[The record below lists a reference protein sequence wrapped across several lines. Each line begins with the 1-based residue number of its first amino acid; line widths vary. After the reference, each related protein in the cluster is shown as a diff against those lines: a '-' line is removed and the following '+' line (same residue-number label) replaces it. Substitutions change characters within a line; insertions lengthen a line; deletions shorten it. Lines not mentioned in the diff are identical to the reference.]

1 MARFGSVITAM
12 VTPFTADGELDYEGA
27 AELARWLVA
36 QGNDALVLSG
46 TTGEAACLT
55 DEEQIALWR
64 AVRAAVNVPLIA
76 GSGTN
81 DTRHAAELTSAAAG
95 AGMDAVL
102 IVTPYYNRPSQ
113 AGIEAHFHY
122 VCAATELPAIMY
134 DIPVRTGR
142 KIGTDLI
149 VRMAKEIPNVVGL
162 KDAAGDPGATSRVIA
177 EAPEGFEVFSGDD
190 SLTLPLLAVG
200 AVGVIGVATHWAAPV
215 MTQMISA
222 FQSGDIV
229 RAQQLNERMIESYE
243 FETGDLNP
251 NPVPTKA
258 MILKNAHLKCI
269 AGCTR
274 ESRRNEAQIEV
285 EGKKT
290 RHVGEGAGCARFTG
304 NACIGHLPR
313 RSG

>member
-1 MARFGSVITAM
+1 MSRFGSVITAM
-12 VTPFTADGELDYEGA
+12 ITPFTATGEVDHDGA
-27 AELARWLVA
+27 AALAHWLVT

-55 DEEQIALWR
+55 DDEQVALWR
-64 AVRAAVNVPLIA
+64 TVRAAVDVPLIA

-81 DTRHAAELTSAAAG
+81 DTRHAGELTARAAE

-113 AGIEAHFHY
+113 AGIEAHFRH
-122 VCAATELPAIMY
+122 VAGCTQLPVIVY

-142 KIGTDLI
+142 KISSELI
-149 VRMAKEIPNVVGL
+149 GRFAREIPNVVGL
-162 KDAAGDPGATSRVIA
+162 KDAAGDPGATAEVIA
-177 EAPEGFEVFSGDD
+177 AAPDGFEVYSGDD

-215 MTQMISA
+215 MRDMITA
-222 FQSGDIV
+222 FQRGDIAAA
-229 RAQQLNERMIESYE
+229 RALNARLLESYA

-258 MILKNAHLKCI
+258 MMRALGRP
-269 AGCTR
+269 AGPCR
-274 ESRRNEAQIEV
+274 PPMGFGPDDLEDRALAVHHRLYA
-285 EGKKT
+285 
-290 RHVGEGAGCARFTG
+290 
-304 NACIGHLPR
+304 
-313 RSG
+313 

>member
-12 VTPFTADGELDYEGA
+12 VTPFTAEGELDHEGA

-55 DEEQIALWR
+55 DEEQISLWKT
-64 AVRAAVNVPLIA
+64 VRAAVDVPLIA

-113 AGIEAHFHY
+113 AGIEAHFRH
-122 VCAATELPAIMY
+122 VCGATELPVIVY

-142 KIGTDLI
+142 KIGSDLI
-149 VRMAKEIPNVVGL
+149 LRMANEIPNVVGL
-162 KDAAGDPGATSRVIA
+162 KDAAGDPGATARLIA
-177 EAPEGFEVFSGDD
+177 DAPEGFEVFSGDD
-190 SLTLPLLAVG
+190 PLTLSLLAVG

-215 MTQMISA
+215 MAQMIAA
-222 FQSGDIV
+222 FQAGDIA
-229 RAQQLNERMIESYE
+229 RARELNARMIESYE

-258 MILKNAHLKCI
+258 MLRAIGQP
-269 AGCTR
+269 AGPCR
-274 ESRRNEAQIEV
+274 PPMGFGPSDLEERALAVHRRLYA
-285 EGKKT
+285 
-290 RHVGEGAGCARFTG
+290 
-304 NACIGHLPR
+304 
-313 RSG
+313 

>member
-1 MARFGSVITAM
+1 MSRFGSVITAM
-12 VTPFTADGELDYEGA
+12 VTPFTADGELDHEGA

-64 AVRAAVNVPLIA
+64 TVRAAVDVPLIA

-113 AGIEAHFHY
+113 AGIEAHFRQ
-122 VCAATELPAIMY
+122 VCAATELPVIVY

-142 KIGTDLI
+142 KIGSDLI
-149 VRMAKEIPNVVGL
+149 LRMANEIPNVVGL
-162 KDAAGDPGATSRVIA
+162 KDAAGDPGATARLIA
-177 EAPEGFEVFSGDD
+177 DAPDGFEVFSGDD
-190 SLTLPLLAVG
+190 PLTLSLLAVG

-215 MTQMISA
+215 MAQMIQA
-222 FQSGDIV
+222 FQAGDIA
-229 RAQQLNERMIESYE
+229 RAQQLNARMIESYE

-258 MILKNAHLKCI
+258 MLRAIGQP
-269 AGCTR
+269 AGPCR
-274 ESRRNEAQIEV
+274 PPMGFGPDDLEERALAVHRRLYA
-285 EGKKT
+285 
-290 RHVGEGAGCARFTG
+290 
-304 NACIGHLPR
+304 
-313 RSG
+313 

>member
-12 VTPFTADGELDYEGA
+12 VTPFTADGELDHEGA

-64 AVRAAVNVPLIA
+64 TVRAAVDVPLIA

-177 EAPEGFEVFSGDD
+177 ETPVGFEVFSGDD

-222 FQSGDIV
+222 FQSGDIA

-258 MILKNAHLKCI
+258 MLRAIGQP
-269 AGCTR
+269 AGPCR
-274 ESRRNEAQIEV
+274 PPMGFGPDDLEERALEVHRRLYA
-285 EGKKT
+285 
-290 RHVGEGAGCARFTG
+290 
-304 NACIGHLPR
+304 
-313 RSG
+313 

>member
-1 MARFGSVITAM
+1 MSRFGSVITAM
-12 VTPFTADGELDYEGA
+12 VTPFTADGDLDHEGA

-55 DEEQIALWR
+55 DDEQVALWHT
-64 AVRAAVNVPLIA
+64 VRAAVDVPLIA

-102 IVTPYYNRPSQ
+102 VVTPYYNRPSQ
-113 AGIEAHFHY
+113 AGIEAHFHH
-122 VCAATELPAIMY
+122 VCAATELPVIVY

-142 KIGTDLI
+142 KISTDLI
-149 VRMAKEIPNVVGL
+149 LRLADDIPNVVGL
-162 KDAAGDPGATSRVIA
+162 KDAAGDPSATARVIA
-177 EAPEGFEVFSGDD
+177 DAPAGFEVFSGDD
-190 SLTLPLLAVG
+190 GLTLPLLAVG

-222 FQSGDIV
+222 FQAGDIV
-229 RAQQLNERMIESYE
+229 RAQQLNARMIESYE

-258 MILKNAHLKCI
+258 MLRAIGQP
-269 AGCTR
+269 AGPCR
-274 ESRRNEAQIEV
+274 PPMGFGPDDLEARALDVHRRLYA
-285 EGKKT
+285 
-290 RHVGEGAGCARFTG
+290 
-304 NACIGHLPR
+304 
-313 RSG
+313 

>member
-1 MARFGSVITAM
+1 MSRFGTVIPAL
-12 VTPFTADGELDYEGA
+12 VTPFTADGELDHEGA

-64 AVRAAVNVPLIA
+64 TVRAAVDVPLIA

-81 DTRHAAELTSAAAG
+81 DTRHAAELTSAAAD

-113 AGIEAHFHY
+113 AGIEAHFRY
-122 VCAATELPAIMY
+122 VCAATELPVIVY

-142 KIGTDLI
+142 KIGSDLI
-149 VRMAKEIPNVVGL
+149 LRMANEIPNVVGL
-162 KDAAGDPGATSRVIA
+162 KDAAGDPGATARLIA
-177 EAPEGFEVFSGDD
+177 DAPDGFEVFSGDD
-190 SLTLPLLAVG
+190 PLTLSLLAVG

-215 MTQMISA
+215 MAQMIRA
-222 FQSGDIV
+222 FHEGDIA
-229 RAQQLNERMIESYE
+229 RAQQLNARMIESYD

-258 MILKNAHLKCI
+258 MLRAIGQP
-269 AGCTR
+269 AGPCR
-274 ESRRNEAQIEV
+274 PPMGFGPEDLEERALAVHRRLYA
-285 EGKKT
+285 
-290 RHVGEGAGCARFTG
+290 
-304 NACIGHLPR
+304 
-313 RSG
+313 

>member
-12 VTPFTADGELDYEGA
+12 VTPFTADGELDHEGA

-36 QGNDALVLSG
+36 QGNEALVLSG

-64 AVRAAVNVPLIA
+64 TVRAAVDVPLIA

-190 SLTLPLLAVG
+190 SLTLSLLAVG

-258 MILKNAHLKCI
+258 MLRAIGQP
-269 AGCTR
+269 AGPCR
-274 ESRRNEAQIEV
+274 PPMGFGPDDLEERALEVHRRLYA
-285 EGKKT
+285 
-290 RHVGEGAGCARFTG
+290 
-304 NACIGHLPR
+304 
-313 RSG
+313 

>member
-1 MARFGSVITAM
+1 MSRFGSVITAM
-12 VTPFTADGELDYEGA
+12 VTPFTADGELDHEGA

-64 AVRAAVNVPLIA
+64 SVRSAVDVPLIA

-113 AGIEAHFHY
+113 AGIEAHFRH
-122 VCAATELPAIMY
+122 VCDATELPVIVY

-142 KIGTDLI
+142 KIGSDLI
-149 VRMAKEIPNVVGL
+149 LRMATEIPNVVGL
-162 KDAAGDPGATSRVIA
+162 KDAAGDPGATARLIA
-177 EAPEGFEVFSGDD
+177 DAPDGFEVFSGDD
-190 SLTLPLLAVG
+190 PLTLSLLAVG

-215 MTQMISA
+215 MAQMIQA
-222 FQSGDIV
+222 FQAGDIV
-229 RAQQLNERMIESYE
+229 RAQQLNARMIESYE

-258 MILKNAHLKCI
+258 MLRAIGQP
-269 AGCTR
+269 AGPCR
-274 ESRRNEAQIEV
+274 PPMGFGPDDLEERALAVHRRLYA
-285 EGKKT
+285 
-290 RHVGEGAGCARFTG
+290 
-304 NACIGHLPR
+304 
-313 RSG
+313 

>member
-12 VTPFTADGELDYEGA
+12 VTPFTADGELDHEGA

-36 QGNDALVLSG
+36 QGNEALVLSG

-64 AVRAAVNVPLIA
+64 TVRAAVDVPLIA

-222 FQSGDIV
+222 FQSGDIA

-258 MILKNAHLKCI
+258 MLRAIGQP
-269 AGCTR
+269 AGPCR
-274 ESRRNEAQIEV
+274 PPMGFGPDDLEERALEVHRR
-285 EGKKT
+285 
-290 RHVGEGAGCARFTG
+290 
-304 NACIGHLPR
+304 L
-313 RSG
+313 

>member
-12 VTPFTADGELDYEGA
+12 VTPFTADGELDHEGA

-36 QGNDALVLSG
+36 QGNEALVLSG

-64 AVRAAVNVPLIA
+64 TVRAAVDVPLIA

-177 EAPEGFEVFSGDD
+177 ETPEGFEVFSGDD
-190 SLTLPLLAVG
+190 PLTLPLLAVG

-258 MILKNAHLKCI
+258 MLRAIGQP
-269 AGCTR
+269 AGPCR
-274 ESRRNEAQIEV
+274 PPMGFGPDDLEERALEVHRRLYA
-285 EGKKT
+285 
-290 RHVGEGAGCARFTG
+290 
-304 NACIGHLPR
+304 
-313 RSG
+313 

>member
-1 MARFGSVITAM
+1 MSRFGSVITAM
-12 VTPFTADGELDYEGA
+12 VTPFTADGELDHEGA

-55 DEEQIALWR
+55 DEEQIALWHT
-64 AVRAAVNVPLIA
+64 VRAAVDVPLIA

-81 DTRHAAELTSAAAG
+81 DTRHAAELTGAAAG

-113 AGIEAHFHY
+113 AGIEAHFQH
-122 VCAATELPAIMY
+122 VCAATELPVIVY

-142 KIGTDLI
+142 KIGSDLI
-149 VRMAKEIPNVVGL
+149 LRMANEIPNVVGL
-162 KDAAGDPGATSRVIA
+162 KDAAGDPGATARLIA
-177 EAPEGFEVFSGDD
+177 DAPAGFEVFSGDD
-190 SLTLPLLAVG
+190 PLTLSLLAVG

-215 MTQMISA
+215 MAQMISA
-222 FQSGDIV
+222 FQAGDIA
-229 RAQQLNERMIESYE
+229 RAQELNARMIESYD

-258 MILKNAHLKCI
+258 MLRAIGQP
-269 AGCTR
+269 AGPCR
-274 ESRRNEAQIEV
+274 PPMGFGPEDLEERALAVHRRLYA
-285 EGKKT
+285 
-290 RHVGEGAGCARFTG
+290 
-304 NACIGHLPR
+304 
-313 RSG
+313 

>member
-1 MARFGSVITAM
+1 MASFGSVITAM
-12 VTPFTADGELDYEGA
+12 VTPFTADGELDHEGA

-64 AVRAAVNVPLIA
+64 TVRAAVDVPLIA

-177 EAPEGFEVFSGDD
+177 ETPEGFEVFSGDD

-258 MILKNAHLKCI
+258 MLRAIGQP
-269 AGCTR
+269 AGPCR
-274 ESRRNEAQIEV
+274 PPMGFGPDDLEERALEVHRRLYA
-285 EGKKT
+285 
-290 RHVGEGAGCARFTG
+290 
-304 NACIGHLPR
+304 
-313 RSG
+313 

>member
-1 MARFGSVITAM
+1 MSRFGSVITAM
-12 VTPFTADGELDYEGA
+12 VTPFTADGELDHEGA

-64 AVRAAVNVPLIA
+64 TVRAAVDVPLIA

-81 DTRHAAELTSAAAG
+81 DTRHAAELTSAASG

-113 AGIEAHFHY
+113 AGIEAHFRH
-122 VCAATELPAIMY
+122 VCAATELPVIVY

-142 KIGTDLI
+142 KIGSDLI
-149 VRMAKEIPNVVGL
+149 LRMANEIPNVVGL
-162 KDAAGDPGATSRVIA
+162 KDAAGDPGATARLIA
-177 EAPEGFEVFSGDD
+177 DAPDGFEVFSGDD
-190 SLTLPLLAVG
+190 PLTLSLLAVG

-215 MTQMISA
+215 MAQMIRA
-222 FQSGDIV
+222 FQDGDIA
-229 RAQQLNERMIESYE
+229 RAQQLNARMIESYD

-258 MILKNAHLKCI
+258 MLRAIGQP
-269 AGCTR
+269 AGPCR
-274 ESRRNEAQIEV
+274 PPMGFGPDDLEERALAVHRRLYA
-285 EGKKT
+285 
-290 RHVGEGAGCARFTG
+290 
-304 NACIGHLPR
+304 
-313 RSG
+313 

>member
-1 MARFGSVITAM
+1 MSRFGSVITAM
-12 VTPFTADGELDYEGA
+12 VTPFTAEGELDREGA

-55 DEEQIALWR
+55 DEEQIELWR
-64 AVRAAVNVPLIA
+64 TVRAAVDVPLIA

-81 DTRHAAELTSAAAG
+81 DTRHAAELTSAASG

-102 IVTPYYNRPSQ
+102 VVTPYYNRPSQ
-113 AGIEAHFHY
+113 AGIEAHFHH
-122 VCAATELPAIMY
+122 VCAATELPAIVY

-149 VRMAKEIPNVVGL
+149 LRMAKEIPNVVGL
-162 KDAAGDPGATSRVIA
+162 KDAAGDPGLTARVIA
-177 EAPEGFEVFSGDD
+177 DAPADFEVFSGDD
-190 SLTLPLLAVG
+190 ALTLPLLAIG

-215 MTQMISA
+215 MSQMIAA
-222 FQSGDIV
+222 FKAGDIS
-229 RAQQLNERMIESYE
+229 RARQLNAQMIESYE

-258 MILKNAHLKCI
+258 MLRAIGQP
-269 AGCTR
+269 AGPCR
-274 ESRRNEAQIEV
+274 PPMGFGPEDLEERALGVHRRLYA
-285 EGKKT
+285 
-290 RHVGEGAGCARFTG
+290 
-304 NACIGHLPR
+304 
-313 RSG
+313 

>member
-1 MARFGSVITAM
+1 MSRFGSVITAM
-12 VTPFTADGELDYEGA
+12 ITPFTATGEVDHDGA
-27 AELARWLVA
+27 AALAHWLVT

-55 DEEQIALWR
+55 DDEQVALWR
-64 AVRAAVNVPLIA
+64 TVRAAVDVPLIA

-81 DTRHAAELTSAAAG
+81 DTRHAGELTARAAE

-113 AGIEAHFHY
+113 AGIEAHFRH
-122 VCAATELPAIMY
+122 VAGCTQLPVIVY

-142 KIGTDLI
+142 KISSELI
-149 VRMAKEIPNVVGL
+149 GRFAREIPNVVGL
-162 KDAAGDPGATSRVIA
+162 KDAAGDPGATAEVIA
-177 EAPEGFEVFSGDD
+177 AAPDGFEVYSGDD

-215 MTQMISA
+215 MRDMITA
-222 FQSGDIV
+222 FQRGDIAAA
-229 RAQQLNERMIESYE
+229 RALNARLLESYA

-258 MILKNAHLKCI
+258 MMRALGRP
-269 AGCTR
+269 AGPCR
-274 ESRRNEAQIEV
+274 PPMGFGPDDLEARALAV
-285 EGKKT
+285 HH
-290 RHVGEGAGCARFTG
+290 RLYA
-304 NACIGHLPR
+304 
-313 RSG
+313 

>member
-1 MARFGSVITAM
+1 MSRFGSVITAM
-12 VTPFTADGELDYEGA
+12 VTPFSADGELDHEGA

-64 AVRAAVNVPLIA
+64 TVRSAVDVPLIA

-81 DTRHAAELTSAAAG
+81 DTRHAAELTSAAAD

-102 IVTPYYNRPSQ
+102 IVTPYSNRPSQ
-113 AGIEAHFHY
+113 AGIEAHFRY
-122 VCAATELPAIMY
+122 VCAATELPVIVY

-142 KIGTDLI
+142 KIGSDLI
-149 VRMAKEIPNVVGL
+149 LRMANEIPNVVGL
-162 KDAAGDPGATSRVIA
+162 KDAAGDPGATARLIA
-177 EAPEGFEVFSGDD
+177 DAPDGFEVFSGDD
-190 SLTLPLLAVG
+190 PLTLSLLAVG

-215 MTQMISA
+215 MAQMISA
-222 FQSGDIV
+222 FQAGDIV
-229 RAQQLNERMIESYE
+229 RAQQLNARMIESYE

-258 MILKNAHLKCI
+258 MLRAIGQP
-269 AGCTR
+269 AGPCR
-274 ESRRNEAQIEV
+274 PPMGFGPDDLEERALAVHRRLYA
-285 EGKKT
+285 
-290 RHVGEGAGCARFTG
+290 
-304 NACIGHLPR
+304 
-313 RSG
+313 

>member
-1 MARFGSVITAM
+1 MAGCAGTVTPMSRFGSVITAM
-12 VTPFTADGELDYEGA
+12 VTPFSADGELDHEGA

-64 AVRAAVNVPLIA
+64 TVRSAVDVPLIA

-81 DTRHAAELTSAAAG
+81 DTRHAAELTSAAAD

-113 AGIEAHFHY
+113 AGIEAHFRY
-122 VCAATELPAIMY
+122 VCAATELPVIVY

-142 KIGTDLI
+142 KIGSDLI
-149 VRMAKEIPNVVGL
+149 LRMANEIPNVVGL
-162 KDAAGDPGATSRVIA
+162 KDAAGDPGATARLIA
-177 EAPEGFEVFSGDD
+177 DAPDGFEVFSGDD
-190 SLTLPLLAVG
+190 PLTLSLLAVG
-200 AVGVIGVATHWAAPV
+200 SVGVIGVATHWAAPV
-215 MTQMISA
+215 MAQMISA
-222 FQSGDIV
+222 FQAGDIV
-229 RAQQLNERMIESYE
+229 RAQQLNARMIESYE

-258 MILKNAHLKCI
+258 MLRAIGQP
-269 AGCTR
+269 AGPCR
-274 ESRRNEAQIEV
+274 PPMGFGPDDLEERALAVHRRLYA
-285 EGKKT
+285 
-290 RHVGEGAGCARFTG
+290 
-304 NACIGHLPR
+304 
-313 RSG
+313 

>member
-12 VTPFTADGELDYEGA
+12 VTPFTADGELDHEGA
-27 AELARWLVA
+27 AELARWLVE

-55 DEEQIALWR
+55 DEEQIALWHTVR
-64 AVRAAVNVPLIA
+64 GAVDVPLIA

-81 DTRHAAELTSAAAG
+81 DTRHAAELTAAAAG

-113 AGIEAHFHY
+113 AGIEAHFHH
-122 VCAATELPAIMY
+122 VCAATELPVIVY

-142 KIGTDLI
+142 KISTDLI
-149 VRMAKEIPNVVGL
+149 LRMAREIPNVVGL
-162 KDAAGDPGATSRVIA
+162 KDAAGDPGATARVIA
-177 EAPEGFEVFSGDD
+177 DAPEGFEVLSGDD
-190 SLTLPLLAVG
+190 TLTLPLLAVG

-215 MTQMISA
+215 MVQMIEA
-222 FQSGDIV
+222 FNAGDRE
-229 RAQQLNERMIESYE
+229 RARQLNARMIESYE

-258 MILKNAHLKCI
+258 MLRALGRP
-269 AGCTR
+269 AGPCR
-274 ESRRNEAQIEV
+274 PPMGFGPEDLEERALAVHRRLYA
-285 EGKKT
+285 
-290 RHVGEGAGCARFTG
+290 
-304 NACIGHLPR
+304 
-313 RSG
+313 

>member
-1 MARFGSVITAM
+1 MSRFGSVITAM
-12 VTPFTADGELDYEGA
+12 VTPFTADGELDHEGA

-55 DEEQIALWR
+55 DEEQIALWHT
-64 AVRAAVNVPLIA
+64 VRAAVDIPLIA

-81 DTRHAAELTSAAAG
+81 DTRHAAELTGAAAG

-113 AGIEAHFHY
+113 AGIEAHFQH
-122 VCAATELPAIMY
+122 VCAATELPVIVY

-142 KIGTDLI
+142 KIGSDLI
-149 VRMAKEIPNVVGL
+149 LRMANEIPNVVGL
-162 KDAAGDPGATSRVIA
+162 KDAAGDPGATARLIA
-177 EAPEGFEVFSGDD
+177 DAPAGFEVFSGDD
-190 SLTLPLLAVG
+190 PLTLSLLAVG

-215 MTQMISA
+215 MAQMISA
-222 FQSGDIV
+222 FQSGDIA
-229 RAQQLNERMIESYE
+229 RAQELNARMIESYD

-258 MILKNAHLKCI
+258 MLRAIGQP
-269 AGCTR
+269 AGPCR
-274 ESRRNEAQIEV
+274 PPMGFGPDDLEERALSVHRRLYA
-285 EGKKT
+285 
-290 RHVGEGAGCARFTG
+290 
-304 NACIGHLPR
+304 
-313 RSG
+313 

>member
-12 VTPFTADGELDYEGA
+12 VTPFTADGELDHEGA

-64 AVRAAVNVPLIA
+64 TVRAAVDVPLIA

-122 VCAATELPAIMY
+122 VCAATELPAIIY

-222 FQSGDIV
+222 FQSGDIA

-258 MILKNAHLKCI
+258 MLRAIGQP
-269 AGCTR
+269 AGPCR
-274 ESRRNEAQIEV
+274 PPMGFGPDDLEERALEVHRRLYA
-285 EGKKT
+285 
-290 RHVGEGAGCARFTG
+290 
-304 NACIGHLPR
+304 
-313 RSG
+313 